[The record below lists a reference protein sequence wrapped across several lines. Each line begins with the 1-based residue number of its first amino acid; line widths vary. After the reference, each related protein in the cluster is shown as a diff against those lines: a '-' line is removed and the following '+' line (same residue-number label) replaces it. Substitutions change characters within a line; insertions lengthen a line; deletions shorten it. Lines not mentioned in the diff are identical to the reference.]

1 MRKSNDSK
9 SVLIMT
15 CKPEANENI
24 LSAVSGRFYFEK
36 CLLKKILVDTCM
48 EIGKILQRCGL
59 SSINE
64 YFFFFQISEMHIGKV
79 RKSVIHPFC
88 A

>member
-64 YFFFFQISEMHIGKV
+64 YFFFFKFQKCILEK
-79 RKSVIHPFC
+79 
-88 A
+88 